1 MAFLENGSPVATK
14 LGPIANLQTSINGK
28 AAVTSIF
35 TIANTTRTWLLMPQL
50 TAATY
55 NCVTSTGTATLF
67 VYNTSNDLI
76 QEIAVTST
84 AASTDI
90 AVDFNRI
97 EIEASGA
104 LDISITP
111 SNAKI
116 TTAGGTMSLQRLGTG
131 NYATAGGTAGNYTQ
145 GQYAHVVV
153 VGGGG
158 GGGGFGGYGGIYGGG
173 TGGAGGV
180 SASNT
185 AFELTGTYALV
196 AGTGG
201 TLGTPGYGNYSSGN
215 AGGAGSGSTGFS
227 LTSNAGGGGGG
238 GQWQGTPGSAGDA
251 GTPSG
256 DPDTDI
262 YKPAT
267 RAKLGYGAGGNL
279 SRSQSPYSAG
289 SPGTAGGI
297 LVLKWTP

>member
-14 LGPIANLQTSINGK
+14 LGPIATLQTSIAGK

-35 TIANTTRTWLLMPQL
+35 TIPNTTRTWLLMPQL
-50 TAATY
+50 TAGTY
-55 NCVTSTGTATLF
+55 NCVTSVGTATLF
-67 VYNTSNDLI
+67 VYDTSNDLI

-84 AASTDI
+84 AASTAI
-90 AVDFNRI
+90 TVDFNRI
-97 EIEASGA
+97 EIEANQA

-116 TTAGGTMSLQRLGTG
+116 TTAGGTMSLQRLSSG

-158 GGGGFGGYGGIYGGG
+158 GGGGFGGYAGLYAGG

-180 SASNT
+180 SASTT
-185 AFELTGTYALV
+185 AFPLTGTYALV

-201 TLGTPGYGNYSSGN
+201 TLGAPGHGNFSNGD
-215 AGGAGSGSTGFS
+215 AGGAGNASTGFG
-227 LTSNAGGGGGG
+227 LTSNAGAGGPGASYNSPGGS
-238 GQWQGTPGSAGDA
+238 GTA

-262 YKPAT
+262 YKPST
-267 RAKLGYGAGGNL
+267 RAKLGYGAGGGGTQQN
-279 SRSQSPYSAG
+279 PTHSAG
-289 SPGTAGGI
+289 ANGTAGGI

>member
-14 LGPIANLQTSINGK
+14 LGPIATLNTTIAGK

-35 TIANTTRTWLLMPQL
+35 TIADTTRTWLLMPQL
-50 TAATY
+50 TAGTY

-67 VYNTSNDLI
+67 IYDTSNDLI

-84 AASTDI
+84 AASTAI
-90 AVDFNRI
+90 ASNFNRI

-111 SNAKI
+111 ANAKI
-116 TTAGGTMSLQRLGTG
+116 TTAGGTMILERLSSG
-131 NYATAGGTAGNYTQ
+131 NFAATSGGTAGNYTP

-158 GGGGFGGYGGIYGGG
+158 GGGGKSPIGSG
-173 TGGAGGV
+173 TTTSGAGGAGGV
-180 SASNT
+180 SASTT
-185 AFELTGTYALV
+185 AFPLTGTYALT

-201 TLGTPGYGNYSSGN
+201 ASGTPGGSGSPGGVGTAGN
-215 AGGAGSGSTGFS
+215 ASTGFS
-227 LTSNAGGGGGG
+227 LTSNGGAGGNGASSG
-238 GQWQGTPGSAGDA
+238 PGSAGAA

-256 DPDTDI
+256 DNTTDI
-262 YKPAT
+262 YRTAT
-267 RAKLGYGAGGNL
+267 RSILQAGAGGDGGRYN
-279 SRSQSPYSAG
+279 PYYIGENA
-289 SPGTAGGI
+289 GTAGKV
-297 LVLKWTP
+297 LVLRWTP